1 MSETLRPENPTQ
13 LRDAIAWAVAEEV
26 RLEIVAR
33 GSKRGFGRPLQTART
48 LDVSAFSG
56 IRDYEPAELVM
67 TAAAAT
73 PMAEIEAVVAA
84 KNQMLAFEPPD
95 LSTLYGT
102 QGGTLAGAIACNLAG
117 PRRIKSGAARDHL
130 LGFSGV
136 SGRGEIFKA
145 GGRVVK
151 NVTGYDLCKL
161 MAGSFGTLAVMDE
174 VSIKVLPAA
183 PKSRTVP
190 LFGLDDREAV
200 AAMASALN
208 SPFEVSGAAHLP
220 AILAGRSTIDIVRKS
235 GGAVT
240 AIRVE
245 GTAASVAARCQGLR
259 GLFAGQPLE
268 ELHTMRS
275 AVLWREIRDVAA
287 FLPDR
292 AAAIWRV
299 SVAPTDGPR
308 IAASLPVGAEY
319 FYDWGGG
326 LIWIAAPQSDD
337 GGAANLRAA
346 IAGKGHATLMR
357 APDAL
362 RAAVPVFEPQPG
374 PLAAL
379 SARVKDSF
387 DPRRILNPGRMYA
400 GV

>member
-1 MSETLRPENPTQ
+1 MSENLRPDNATQ
-13 LRDAIAWAVAEEV
+13 LRDALAWAAAEEV
-26 RLEIVAR
+26 RLEVV
-33 GSKRGFGRPLQTART
+33 GQGTKRGFGRPLQTART
-48 LDVSAFSG
+48 LDVSALSG
-56 IRDYEPAELVM
+56 IRDYEPAELVL
-67 TAAAAT
+67 TAGAAT
-73 PMAEIEAVVAA
+73 PLAEIAAAVAA

-95 LSTLYGT
+95 LSALYGT
-102 QGGTLAGAIACNLAG
+102 GSGTLAGAIACNLGG
-117 PRRIKSGAARDHL
+117 PRRVKSGAARDHL

-136 SGRGEIFKA
+136 SGRGEAFKA

-161 MAGSFGTLAVMDE
+161 IAGSFGTLAVLDE
-174 VSIKVLPAA
+174 VSIKVLPAPA
-183 PKSRTVP
+183 KTRTVL
-190 LFGLDDREAV
+190 LFGLEDHEAV
-200 AAMASALN
+200 SAMATALN

-220 AILAGRSTIDIVRKS
+220 ARLASRSSVDYVRQAA
-235 GGAVT
+235 GAVT
-240 AIRVE
+240 CIRIE
-245 GTAASVAARCQGLR
+245 GTSVSVAARCEGLR
-259 GLFAGQPLE
+259 QLFPARKQE

-275 AVLWREIRDVAA
+275 ATLWTEIRDVAT

-292 AAAIWRV
+292 SAAIWRV

-308 IAASLPVGAEY
+308 VAASLAGAEH

-326 LIWIAAPQSDD
+326 LLWIAAPAHDD
-337 GGAANLRAA
+337 GGAATLRAA

-362 RAAVPVFEPQPG
+362 RAAIPVFEPQTG
-374 PLAAL
+374 ALAAL